1 MPRSR
6 KPEPRK
12 DAAATDT
19 GAETASE
26 VTEKAQAFLK
36 AMFAAEESIMTHRT
50 DMSSKEWQT
59 CISGILTWLDT
70 TGEIPKSC
78 LTRDVGREILAQLSA
93 VVMLSEYRGDPTS
106 YIA

>member
-1 MPRSR
+1 MTGSR
-6 KPEPRK
+6 KPEPRQ

-19 GAETASE
+19 GGRTASE

-36 AMFAAEESIMTHRT
+36 AMFAAEESIMAHRS
-50 DMSSKEWQT
+50 DMSSKEWQA
-59 CISGILTWLDT
+59 CIKGILTWLDT
-70 TGEIPKSC
+70 TGDIPKSC

-93 VVMLSEYRGDPTS
+93 VVMISEYRGDPGS